1 MSAAFGDDVVPGSG
15 GSRRYALRLRPGDHT
30 RGRSKSSHDS
40 QNPSFQRGGARG
52 GGICRC
58 RNHRRAEEVV
68 IPMNRKAGV
77 VRIRIKVMAVNAAV
91 AIGALVATTGAP
103 WKW

>member
-1 MSAAFGDDVVPGSG
+1 MYVHLGKVEERP
-15 GSRRYALRLRPGDHT
+15 SRLDFRAERPRT
-30 RGRSKSSHDS
+30 RGRSKSFDDS
-40 QNPSFQRGGARG
+40 QNPSFQRGGARSCG
-52 GGICRC
+52 VCRRC
-58 RNHRRAEEVV
+58 NHRCAPKVV
-68 IPMNRKAGV
+68 IPKMNNRKAGV

>member
-1 MSAAFGDDVVPGSG
+1 MHG
-15 GSRRYALRLRPGDHT
+15 
-30 RGRSKSSHDS
+30 
-40 QNPSFQRGGARG
+40 
-52 GGICRC
+52 
-58 RNHRRAEEVV
+58 
-68 IPMNRKAGV
+68 KAGV

>member
-1 MSAAFGDDVVPGSG
+1 MYRYPARAE
-15 GSRRYALRLRPGDHT
+15 SRRHISPFALGDHP
-30 RGRSKSSHDS
+30 RGRSKSSNDS

-52 GGICRC
+52 GGIRRC
-58 RNHRRAEEVV
+58 RNHCRAPEVV
-68 IPMNRKAGV
+68 IPLNNRKAGV

>member
-1 MSAAFGDDVVPGSG
+1 MI
-15 GSRRYALRLRPGDHT
+15 RRIPH
-30 RGRSKSSHDS
+30 
-40 QNPSFQRGGARG
+40 FERGGARG
-52 GGICRC
+52 GGIRRC
-58 RNHRRAEEVV
+58 RNHRRAPEVV
-68 IPMNRKAGV
+68 IPMHRKAGV